1 MSKRSAVKGVEERK
15 KRQHQVKEMLEK
27 HPNAMQ
33 ITTFFSQG
41 FTSDPSLAKILF
53 KLLLESLDTRVS
65 DQKHLELNTVYFDC
79 DEAEIML
86 DVANFTEGTSSVV
99 QNLFADLLKIAF
111 SCNVNSHAKWSQFSE
126 RVSGLT
132 DIKKI
137 LEDRFMGSID
147 PKNAELHSDP
157 NAFISKKIYKVAEL
171 RKLHG
176 DSTSETAHKNAAY
189 AIKTHKIP
197 IKSFA
202 DVVGIKGVGPKIA
215 AKIDEILDTGT
226 LSILED
232 KTEMEKVVEL
242 FQTIWG
248 VGPEHAKQWFELGC
262 RTIEDIAKFVELG
275 KIKFNRN
282 QKICFEHRLDLLV
295 EMPRTEME
303 ELHSFVVKAISMGE
317 KNSPLPF
324 EAEIIGSYRRGKLAS
339 KDVDVLIYPKKD
351 QPCNRVMM
359 QRVCRIIGDNLVKLA
374 KGYHELAL
382 GNKKLE
388 CAINVGKG
396 WRRLDV
402 FVTSLESLACSRVAF
417 TGPGD
422 FNRKQ
427 RETAQKKGWLLNEMN
442 LYDEKGDVIPTNSEK
457 DVFERLGMTYLEPK
471 DRK

>member
-1 MSKRSAVKGVEERK
+1 MSKRAAVKGVEERK
-15 KRQHQVKEMLEK
+15 KRQHQVKEILEK
-27 HPNAMQ
+27 YPDAVQ
-33 ITTFFSQG
+33 IPTIFSQG
-41 FTSDPSLAKILF
+41 FAFDPSLAKIVF
-53 KLLLESLDTRVS
+53 KLLLEALDSQVS
-65 DQKHLELNTVYFDC
+65 TQKHLDLNTVYFDC
-79 DEAEIML
+79 DKAEVILSVATFKEA
-86 DVANFTEGTSSVV
+86 TSNVL
-99 QNLFADLLKIAF
+99 QNLFADLLKIAS
-111 SCNVNSHAKWSQFSE
+111 SCNVNSQAKWSQFSE

-176 DSTSETAHKNAAY
+176 ESTSETAHRNAAY
-189 AIKTHKIP
+189 AIKTHTIP
-197 IKSFA
+197 IRCFA
-202 DVVGIKGVGPKIA
+202 DAIGIKGVGPKIA
-215 AKIDEILDTGT
+215 AKVDEILDTGT

-232 KTEMEKVVEL
+232 KSEMEKVVEL

-262 RTIEDIAKFVELG
+262 RTIEDIAKFVQLG

-295 EMPRTEME
+295 EMPREEMNCIFD
-303 ELHSFVVKAISMGE
+303 LVIQAIGKGE
-317 KNSPLPF
+317 KNQSIPF
-324 EAEIIGSYRRGKLAS
+324 DGEIVGSYRRGKLAS

-359 QRVCRIIGDNLVKLA
+359 QRACRIIGDNLVKLV

-382 GNKKLE
+382 GSKKLE
-388 CAINVGKG
+388 CMINVGKG

-402 FVTSLESLACSRVAF
+402 FVTSLESLACARVAC

-422 FNRKQ
+422 FNRMQ
-427 RETAQKKGWLLNEMN
+427 RDLAKKKGWLLNEMN
-442 LYDEKGDVIPTNSEK
+442 LYDEKGDVIPTNSERE
-457 DVFERLGMTYLEPK
+457 VFEKLGMIYLEPK